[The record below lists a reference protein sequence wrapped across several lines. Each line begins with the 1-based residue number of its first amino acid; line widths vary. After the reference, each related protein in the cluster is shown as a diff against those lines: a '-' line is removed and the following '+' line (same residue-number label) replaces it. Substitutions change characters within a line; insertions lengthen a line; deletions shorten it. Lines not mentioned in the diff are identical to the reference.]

1 VKLGARRCAPTM
13 LIHQLSP
20 MPNYRRS
27 TVTGGTYFIT
37 QITYNRQ
44 SWLISTIARQALR
57 TAIIHV
63 RQNRPFTIDAFV
75 LLPDHFHCLWTLPE
89 EDKDISTRLRLIKKF
104 VTKHYD
110 EQLAIDA
117 DISQSRQKRQERNL
131 WQRRFWGTLD

>member
-1 VKLGARRCAPTM
+1 M
-13 LIHQLSP
+13 
-20 MPNYRRS
+20 
-27 TVTGGTYFIT
+27 
-37 QITYNRQ
+37 
-44 SWLISTIARQALR
+44 R

>member
-1 VKLGARRCAPTM
+1 
-13 LIHQLSP
+13 

-44 SWLISTIARQALR
+44 SWLISTIQALR

-75 LLPDHFHCLWTLPE
+75 LLPDIFTVYGHCQ
-89 EDKDISTRLRLIKKF
+89 KKTRIYQLD
-104 VTKHYD
+104 YD
-110 EQLAIDA
+110 
-117 DISQSRQKRQERNL
+117 
-131 WQRRFWGTLD
+131 